1 MLSRIAPYLVFILL
15 GAFILGSQ
23 VFFVVD
29 EPEQAIVLQFGE
41 PVRTI
46 TEPGLSM
53 KTPFIQNVLT
63 FDKRVLSSDAT
74 PQEYLTSDKKR
85 LVVDHVTRWQI
96 VDPLAFYK
104 AVRTENSAR
113 ARLDEFVFSGL
124 REELALVPFQDV
136 ISDEREPI
144 MTQVAETSA
153 VKARSL
159 GINVVDVR
167 IKRADLPED
176 VEESVFLRM
185 RAERQRESSLFR
197 AEGEEQANIIRSQAD
212 RASTVISA
220 EGYQEAQSLRGEGEA
235 EAIRIYA
242 EALEQDP
249 EFYAFSRRLEAYSSI
264 LKQGDN
270 LVIPADA
277 EFFRYL
283 TNPETPA
290 EIGTEDA
297 AESEPEETAAE
308 SEPVEEAAVEEE
320 AAPEAAAEADAEQVA
335 EAPADAESEDS
346 GE

>member
-1 MLSRIAPYLVFILL
+1 MLSRFGPFLVILL
-15 GAFILGSQ
+15 IAAFVLGSQ
-23 VFFVVD
+23 LFFIVN

-53 KTPFIQNVLT
+53 KTPFIQNVLK
-63 FDKRVLSSDAT
+63 FDKRVLSSDAS

-104 AVRTENSAR
+104 AVRTERAAR
-113 ARLDEFVFSGL
+113 GRLDEFVFSGL

-136 ISDEREPI
+136 ISDQREPI
-144 MTQVAETSA
+144 MDKVTETSA
-153 VKARSL
+153 AKARAL
-159 GINVVDVR
+159 GVNVVDVR
-167 IKRADLPED
+167 VKRADLPED

-185 RAERQRESSLFR
+185 RAERERESSLFR
-197 AEGEEQANIIRSQAD
+197 AEGEEQANIIRSRAD
-212 RASTVISA
+212 RDATVISA
-220 EGYQEAQSLRGEGEA
+220 EGYQEAQKLRGEGEA

-264 LKQGDN
+264 LKRGDS
-270 LVIPADA
+270 LVIPADS

-283 TNPETPA
+283 TDSETPA
-290 EIGTEDA
+290 EGA
-297 AESEPEETAAE
+297 SE
-308 SEPVEEAAVEEE
+308 
-320 AAPEAAAEADAEQVA
+320 
-335 EAPADAESEDS
+335 
-346 GE
+346 